1 MMQMSVKAGIKKFV
15 QNDSDV
21 LLKELHQ
28 LHSRDALLP
37 VMKDD
42 LSSADINSALQYLM
56 FI

>member
-1 MMQMSVKAGIKKFV
+1 MSVKAGIKKFV